1 MQVKIKQL
9 CDQLSNATIEN
20 EKLQFKLIE
29 ISENVVGMTAYEKLQ
44 SELNI
49 ATSQIKYKNG
59 KIESQQL
66 EIEQLVL
73 IVKELHQ
80 KTSQAV

>member
-29 ISENVVGMTAYEKLQ
+29 ISENVVCKKVCNSVEDGLFEHLRDMHEPQ
-44 SELNI
+44 
-49 ATSQIKYKNG
+49 
-59 KIESQQL
+59 
-66 EIEQLVL
+66 
-73 IVKELHQ
+73 
-80 KTSQAV
+80 

>member
-1 MQVKIKQL
+1 
-9 CDQLSNATIEN
+9 
-20 EKLQFKLIE
+20 
-29 ISENVVGMTAYEKLQ
+29 MTAYEKLQ

-80 KTSQAV
+80 KTSQAVQNIERKSAALEQHVDGTLDRINKKLHRVVQLF